1 MPRKRWRRGSKT
13 QKTVKWRMTARP
25 EGRSGGCCS
34 NVMLVE
40 QLKSKIH
47 RAMITRGDVQYEGS
61 IEIPADL
68 MAAVDLWPGE
78 KVLVASVTSGNRLE
92 TYALQGPAGTGNIIM
107 NGGAAHLIKTGERVV
122 IMSFALSDK
131 PIIPKKIVCNEHN
144 EIIS

>member
-1 MPRKRWRRGSKT
+1 
-13 QKTVKWRMTARP
+13 
-25 EGRSGGCCS
+25 
-34 NVMLVE
+34 
-40 QLKSKIH
+40 
-47 RAMITRGDVQYEGS
+47 MITRGDVQYEGS

-107 NGGAAHLIKTGERVV
+107 NGGTGERVV

-131 PIIPKKIVCNEHN
+131 PIVPKKIVCNEHN

>member
-1 MPRKRWRRGSKT
+1 
-13 QKTVKWRMTARP
+13 
-25 EGRSGGCCS
+25 
-34 NVMLVE
+34 
-40 QLKSKIH
+40 
-47 RAMITRGDVQYEGS
+47 MITRGDVQYEGS

-107 NGGAAHLIKTGERVV
+107 NGGAAHLIKTGTRGV
-122 IMSFALSDK
+122 MSFALSDK
-131 PIIPKKIVCNEHN
+131 PIVPKKIVCNEHN